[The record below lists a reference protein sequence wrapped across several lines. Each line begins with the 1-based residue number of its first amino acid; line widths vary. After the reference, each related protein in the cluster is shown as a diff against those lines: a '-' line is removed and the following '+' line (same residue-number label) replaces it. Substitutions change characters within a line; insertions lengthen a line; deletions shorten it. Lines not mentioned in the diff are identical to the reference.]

1 MNLIR
6 RTLLW
11 ASTNT
16 WIASHLP
23 RRKFVQRAVR
33 RFIPGESVG
42 DVITESARL
51 YEQNIPTIITMLGE
65 NVETQEGTWQIV
77 DEYRRAMDWARERA
91 LDIEVSIKPTHL
103 GLDMGDALTF
113 KNVSTLA
120 THAAGYGT
128 LWIDMESSAYT
139 DATLELF
146 RALRAEH
153 VNVGICLQA
162 YLKRT
167 ADDLESLLQLGPRI
181 RLVKGAYAEPEN
193 IAFPQKDDVDRNY
206 LSLAQTLIS
215 HLERGGNGFLAL
227 GTHDSAMIDPSVER
241 AREAGLGRDHFE
253 VEFLYGIRRK
263 EQKRLV
269 EREVPIRILISY
281 GDAWFPWYMRRL
293 AERPANIWFVM
304 RSLVR

>member
-1 MNLIR
+1 
-6 RTLLW
+6 
-11 ASTNT
+11 
-16 WIASHLP
+16 
-23 RRKFVQRAVR
+23 
-33 RFIPGESVG
+33 
-42 DVITESARL
+42 
-51 YEQNIPTIITMLGE
+51 
-65 NVETQEGTWQIV
+65 
-77 DEYRRAMDWARERA
+77 
-91 LDIEVSIKPTHL
+91 
-103 GLDMGDALTF
+103 
-113 KNVSTLA
+113 
-120 THAAGYGT
+120 
-128 LWIDMESSAYT
+128 MESSAYT

-153 VNVGICLQA
+153 VNVGVCLQA
-162 YLKRT
+162 YLRRT
-167 ADDLESLLQLGPRI
+167 VDDLESLLHLGPRI
-181 RLVKGAYAEPEN
+181 RLVKGAYAEPADV
-193 IAFPQKDDVDRNY
+193 AFPQKDDVDLSY
-206 LSLAQTLIS
+206 LSLAETLIN

-227 GTHDSAMIDPSVER
+227 GTHDSAMIDPSVDR